1 MYALRREFVDGP
13 ERPDLVLIHSTA
25 VPAERSEPVLERRS
39 TVVPESSWPGR
50 REICLFFHEAP
61 EGGPIRVRY
70 FFSSIRSGQERFS
83 PAYELLLPGPEAGD
97 DLQRIEEE
105 GDGNLRTAVG
115 RGTFRLPLPLR
126 EGEPSSGLARFGF
139 GAMRKKPS
147 ESLCRASIRLDG
159 QSTPVIEVPEA
170 LSVLKE
176 RPMPFFLYHVTE
188 GGIGLVADKI
198 NSARITWRDTVG
210 DVVCARM
217 LWSCGTWEAPNLT
230 AMEAKKFPPGG
241 PSAAGYPFAA
251 DRAGYLGERAEALAA
266 CPLPRTY
273 EGFLF
278 GPDGSVAE
286 YCFLLL
292 RLRPDGTIAAEWQ
305 NRDGGNWTIRL

>member
-13 ERPDLVLIHSTA
+13 DRPDLVLIHGTA
-25 VPAERSEPVLERRS
+25 LPAETSEPSLARFS
-39 TVVPESSWPGR
+39 TVLPESSHPGR
-50 REICLFFHEAP
+50 RQVRLFFHDPAD
-61 EGGPIRVRY
+61 GGPIRVRY
-70 FFSSIRSGQERFS
+70 FFSSIRSGQEWFS
-83 PAYELLLPGPEAGD
+83 PAFELLLPGPEAGS
-97 DLQRIEEE
+97 DLLFLEEE
-105 GDGNLRTAVG
+105 GEGNLRPARG

-126 EGEPSSGLARFGF
+126 EGEPAVGTARFGF

-147 ESLCRASIRLDG
+147 EALCRASLPLDG
-159 QSTPVIEVPEA
+159 KSAPVIEVPEA

-188 GGIGLVADKI
+188 GGRGLVADKI
-198 NSARITWRDTVG
+198 NSARITWRDEVG

-217 LWSCGTWEAPNLT
+217 LWSCGSWDAPNLT
-230 AMEAKKFPPGG
+230 PMEAKKFPPEG
-241 PSAAGYPFAA
+241 PPAAGYPFAE
-251 DRAGYLGERAEALAA
+251 DRAEYLRGRAEALSE

-278 GPDGSVAE
+278 GPDGSDAE
-286 YCFLLL
+286 YCILLL
-292 RLRPDGTIAAEWQ
+292 RLRPDGTIAAEWR